1 MGTNNGEYDSPLI
14 YDAEY
19 GGYQDDFD
27 LFLNLI
33 DQGKVLDLACGTGR
47 LTIPLARKG
56 LHVTGLEISQPML
69 QRAQEK
75 AAGLDIKWLQG
86 DITDFE
92 IDTKFDLVTLA
103 GNSFQALLTSEDQM
117 KLLRCVRTH
126 LKSTGLFIFDTR
138 NAQPSELKSTDD
150 FEYWHA
156 FQDFSGKTVKVYG
169 KQTYNTE
176 QKIVTY
182 VTKRHWGDHETI
194 SNVQLR
200 YADLQDILV
209 LLGRAGLKPLNIYGD
224 YLKANFGSTSKSII
238 IVCTSVSNATD

>member
-1 MGTNNGEYDSPLI
+1 MGTNYGEYDSPLI

-19 GGYQDDFD
+19 GGYQGDFD
-27 LFLNLI
+27 LFLNLL

-47 LTIPLARKG
+47 LTIALAQKG
-56 LHVTGLEISQPML
+56 LQVTGLEISQPML

-92 IDTKFDLVTLA
+92 LHDDFDLITLA

-117 KLLRCVRTH
+117 RLLRCARDH
-126 LKSTGLFIFDTR
+126 LKPTGLFVFDTR
-138 NAQPSELKSTDD
+138 NPQSSELKSTAV
-150 FEYWHA
+150 FEYWHT

-169 KQTYNTE
+169 KQAYSVE

-182 VTKRHWGDHETI
+182 MTKRIWDDHENVTK
-194 SNVQLR
+194 VQLR
-200 YADLQDILV
+200 YTDLQDILV
-209 LLGRAGLKPLNIYGD
+209 LLDEAGLKPLNVYGD
-224 YLKANFGSTSKSII
+224 YQKANLEIIGKSII
-238 IVCTSVSNATD
+238 IVCSSADNATD